1 MAMSVAQL
9 GRAVVSGATGF
20 VGRSL
25 VSLLEG
31 AVAQVHLGE
40 ADWADQVRT
49 ADYAGATVFHLAAK
63 VHGQGPDTRDAY
75 WHDNVVKTRSLA
87 QAAASGGARRFV
99 FLSSVKVNGEE
110 TSGHPFRSTDKP
122 APEDDYGKTKW
133 EAEKSLAQFPGM
145 EFAVVRSPLVYG
157 AGVKGNL
164 LALLHLAD
172 SGVPLPFGGIENRR
186 SFIHVDDLARLLIEC
201 GASAHAPGRVFMAA
215 HPDRVSTPR
224 LIAAMRMF
232 LGRPRRLAPVPRVLL
247 EGLALASGQRMKM
260 RRLTR
265 SLEVDA
271 AETQQALGW
280 IAQISFETGME
291 DMVRTYRESLG

>member
-1 MAMSVAQL
+1 MSEARL
-9 GRAVVSGATGF
+9 ERAVISGATGF

-25 VSLLEG
+25 VSLIEG
-31 AVAQVHLGE
+31 AISQVHLGE
-40 ADWADQVRT
+40 PDWADQVR
-49 ADYAGATVFHLAAK
+49 AAHYAGATVFHLAAK
-63 VHGQGPDTRDAY
+63 VHHEGPDTQAAY

-87 QAAASGGARRFV
+87 EAAASGGARRFV
-99 FLSSVKVNGEE
+99 FLSSIKVNGEE
-110 TSGHPFRSTDKP
+110 TFARPYRVGDAP

-133 EAEKSLAQFPGM
+133 EAEKSLAQFAGM
-145 EFAVVRSPLVYG
+145 EFAIVRSPLVYG

-164 LALLHLAD
+164 LALLRLAD
-172 SGVPLPFGGIENRR
+172 STMPLPFGAIENRR

-201 GASAHAPGRVFMAA
+201 GANARAAGRIFMAA

-224 LIAAMRMF
+224 LISAMRKL
-232 LGRPRRLAPVPRVLL
+232 LGRPRRLVPVPPFLL
-247 EGLALASGQRMKM
+247 EGAALVSGQHSKV

-280 IAQISFETGME
+280 IAQISFETGIE